1 MHVPAQIS
9 DSYPKLKEE
18 VEKAETKEEK
28 KSLIEDAGVILDDDE
43 LEQIAGGGAYGD
55 GPGGRG

>member
-1 MHVPAQIS
+1 MELTG
-9 DSYPKLKEE
+9 KLKEE

-43 LEQIAGGGAYGD
+43 LEQIAGGGQYSELD
-55 GPGGRG
+55 GQIGNWHLI

>member
-1 MHVPAQIS
+1 M
-9 DSYPKLKEE
+9 KLTGDLKNQ

-43 LEQIAGGGAYGD
+43 LEQITGGGQNSELD
-55 GPGGRG
+55 GMIGNWHLI